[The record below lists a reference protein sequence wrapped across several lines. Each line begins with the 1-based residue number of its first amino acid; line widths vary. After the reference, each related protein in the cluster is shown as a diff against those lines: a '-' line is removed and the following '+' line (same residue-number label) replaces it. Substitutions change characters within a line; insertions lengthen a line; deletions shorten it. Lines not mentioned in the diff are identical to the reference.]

1 MLWQSIGQLE
11 ANYGREGQTVWLDNA
26 SFISFAAVNDR
37 RSAEEISRRCGQI
50 TIEVEGSS
58 RSFGM
63 WGSNASSRMS
73 RSVSYQKRPL
83 ILEHEVMQ
91 NVRTDEQIIFM
102 LNQPPLRCGRAIYF
116 RRPEMNA
123 VVGQN
128 RFAR

>member
-1 MLWQSIGQLE
+1 MARRAGPLGSTP
-11 ANYGREGQTVWLDNA
+11 RA
-26 SFISFAAVNDR
+26 SFRLQPATTVTLPR
-37 RSAEEISRRCGQI
+37 KISRRCGQI
-50 TIEVEGSS
+50 TVEVEGSS